1 MNSAHRT
8 SAWCVFTHHAE
19 MSKISPWSDK
29 SEERGGGWGGG
40 KRGGYKIKNSK
51 RKVKRIASV
60 KKITWNIQI
69 LYCMYVFI
77 SFHIHLY
84 PVLDRTAYR
93 IHIQYT
99 GHRHLALNI

>member
-1 MNSAHRT
+1 MHTARQLGACSHTTPKCPKFPHGQTKVRKG
-8 SAWCVFTHHAE
+8 V
-19 MSKISPWSDK
+19 
-29 SEERGGGWGGG
+29 GGGGGG
-40 KRGGYKIKNSK
+40 KRRGYKKKIVNGKW
-51 RKVKRIASV
+51 KRIASV

-99 GHRHLALNI
+99 GHRYLALNI